1 MIRILLLLLGG
12 VFLFSCNR
20 TNLKYDKPYTDFD
33 SLINIQVQGL
43 LNAKITINKKSVING
58 KRDSTSFVPDSLK
71 LANELDIF
79 RQIDLINK
87 PLYLKAYEIKE
98 GEKDTKSNL
107 LIRSY
112 TTKLPS
118 PVPVIKFYFT
128 PSGRVLKKI
137 ETVFHEENTLY
148 STKRNLV
155 LEFDDSNGS
164 RLLSGYHVSGVQK
177 MILSDTVNFSVDV
190 SFSSGKH

>member
-43 LNAKITINKKSVING
+43 LYAKVTINKTSFING
-58 KRDSTSFVPDSLK
+58 NSDSTSFVPDSLK

-87 PLYLKAYEIKE
+87 PLYLRAYEIKE

-112 TTKLPS
+112 TTRLPS
-118 PVPVIKFYFT
+118 PVPFVKFYFT
-128 PSGRVLKKI
+128 PSGRELKKI

-148 STKRNLV
+148 STKRNLI
-155 LEFDDSNGS
+155 LKFEDNGS
-164 RLLSGYHVSGVQK
+164 RLLSGYHVEGVQK
-177 MILSDTVNFSVDV
+177 MILSDTVSFSVDV